1 MSGYGMMA
9 FEKGVDIATAAAD
22 GLHEFCF
29 AFGMDDEAKTA
40 TDLAA
45 MIKEQAILSLGPWPE
60 DLQLMIFGR
69 GSRWSCGL
77 SPITR
82 TSDAAYREGVLQI
95 ARALQ
100 RSVSHKPR

>member
-1 MSGYGMMA
+1 MAA
-9 FEKGVDIATAAAD
+9 FEDRADVSTAEAD

-29 AFGMDDEAKTA
+29 AFSMDDEAKTA
-40 TDLAA
+40 IELVA
-45 MIKEQAILSLGPWPE
+45 MIKEQAILSLGPWPD

-77 SPITR
+77 SPTTR

-100 RSVSHKPR
+100 KAVSHKPRR